1 MELRVWIG
9 NLLSGGNRNE
19 VTRIQ
24 QHAYNFQWVKCI
36 REQSE
41 FPKTIQNTII
51 LSMFGHFSRDYGQQK
66 YNLQVAMQ
74 NTIIPFSQELVKFSL
89 IML

>member
-1 MELRVWIG
+1 
-9 NLLSGGNRNE
+9 
-19 VTRIQ
+19 
-24 QHAYNFQWVKCI
+24 
-36 REQSE
+36 
-41 FPKTIQNTII
+41 
-51 LSMFGHFSRDYGQQK
+51 MFGHFSRDYGQQK